1 MLLSNCFV
9 FYSFVTVSSSSTS
22 SSNHLYASANF
33 FLTFSEDLD
42 IYYKLRLFTPCSSYG
57 AEEMTPKSQLCACS
71 FPDTFGYQTHLNT
84 LRVDANLFVSA
95 KKHLRKKN
103 FQIRVDMA
111 SLLIFDVLLNI
122 YILSV
127 VAAVNSYKVYG
138 YLSCFA

>member
-1 MLLSNCFV
+1 MRV
-9 FYSFVTVSSSSTS
+9 FISGYIRIPNPFE
-22 SSNHLYASANF
+22 YATCGREPF
-33 FLTFSEDLD
+33 RIRKKTF
-42 IYYKLRLFTPCSSYG
+42 
-57 AEEMTPKSQLCACS
+57 AE
-71 FPDTFGYQTHLNT
+71 
-84 LRVDANLFVSA
+84 
-95 KKHLRKKN
+95 KKN